1 MTTDSPPGTTAPFLR
16 RWFASLDGDAPDD
29 ILDMIAPG
37 FRFSIVF
44 GTGGG
49 AARDFAGGREAM
61 EGYLAQREKGVLTHH
76 VLSASTVGPDELVL
90 GQARRAGEFESTF
103 VAAAR
108 LGPDGRVTDLM
119 IGRSPE
125 LDVEATGTDTP
136 RSR

>member
-1 MTTDSPPGTTAPFLR
+1 MSTTIAGADVLT
-16 RWFASLDGDAPDD
+16 RWFAVMDSDSPED

-49 AARDFAGGREAM
+49 EARDFAGGREAM

-76 VLSASTVGPDELVL
+76 VLSSATVGPDEHVL
-90 GQARRAGEFESTF
+90 GQARRGGAFESTF

-108 LGPDGRVTDLM
+108 VDADGKVASLV
-119 IGRSPE
+119 IGRTPL
-125 LDVEATGTDTP
+125 LDIEA
-136 RSR
+136 

>member
-1 MTTDSPPGTTAPFLR
+1 MSAPLLTKWFEVIDSDHPDGI
-16 RWFASLDGDAPDD
+16 LDLIAPD
-29 ILDMIAPG
+29 

-44 GTGGG
+44 GTGGA
-49 AARDFAGGREAM
+49 AARDFNGGREAM

-103 VAAAR
+103 VACAR
-108 LGPDGRVTDLM
+108 LNDAGKVATLM

-125 LDVEATGTDTP
+125 LDIEA
-136 RSR
+136 R

>member
-1 MTTDSPPGTTAPFLR
+1 MSDAPTLE
-16 RWFASLDGDAPDD
+16 RWFAAIDSARPEG

-49 AARDFAGGREAM
+49 AATDFAGGRSAM

-76 VLSASTVGPDELVL
+76 VLTGSARGRDELVL
-90 GQARRAGEFESTF
+90 GQTRRGEEFESTF

-108 LGPDGRVTDLM
+108 LDEDGNVVSLM

-125 LDVEATGTDTP
+125 LEIGAA
-136 RSR
+136 